1 MRRSLA
7 SGAGPPETGARSR
20 CLASRN
26 AMRRLS
32 RRSRSS
38 VIRII
43 ATAIRTPP
51 TTGAART
58 MAYLII
64 SPPTI
69 SRHVCGP
76 NGLHPAGLGYSVPV
90 VTPCRPTYAC
100 PQILPSASYKSRNH
114 CSSKLSDGARGGT
127 FMYWAMVYLVELA
140 GAAIHE
146 LHPERRLPRPRRS
159 RDQEDVPPRNAAE
172 QNVVEPLDSC
182 FHQVCFRHEAPPAS
196 MGLIERALRI

>member
-1 MRRSLA
+1 MFIHTFSFFFFFFNDTATTEIYTSFPTRRSSDL
-7 SGAGPPETGARSR
+7 
-20 CLASRN
+20 
-26 AMRRLS
+26 
-32 RRSRSS
+32 
-38 VIRII
+38 
-43 ATAIRTPP
+43 
-51 TTGAART
+51 AART

-76 NGLHPAGLGYSVPV
+76 NGLPPAGLGYSVPV

-114 CSSKLSDGARGGT
+114 CFSKLSDGARGGT

-146 LHPERRLPRPRRS
+146 LDPERRL
-159 RDQEDVPPRNAAE
+159 
-172 QNVVEPLDSC
+172 
-182 FHQVCFRHEAPPAS
+182 
-196 MGLIERALRI
+196 

>member
-43 ATAIRTPP
+43 ARAIRTPP

-64 SPPTI
+64 SPLRFLAT
-69 SRHVCGP
+69 SVALTGFR
-76 NGLHPAGLGYSVPV
+76 PAGLGYSAPV

-114 CSSKLSDGARGGT
+114 CSSKLSGGARGWT

-146 LHPERRLPRPRRS
+146 LDPERRLPRPRRS
-159 RDQEDVPPRNAAE
+159 RDQDDVPPRNAAE

-182 FHQVCFRHEAPPAS
+182 LHQV
-196 MGLIERALRI
+196 

>member
-20 CLASRN
+20 CRASRN

-76 NGLHPAGLGYSVPV
+76 NWLPAGGSWLLGTGRYAV
-90 VTPCRPTYAC
+90 CRPIYAC

-114 CSSKLSDGARGGT
+114 CSSKLSDGARGWT

-146 LHPERRLPRPRRS
+146 LDPQRRLPPPRRS
-159 RDQEDVPPRNAAE
+159 RDQDDVPPRNAAE

-182 FHQVCFRHEAPPAS
+182 LYQV
-196 MGLIERALRI
+196 

>member
-51 TTGAART
+51 PTAAART

-76 NGLHPAGLGYSVPV
+76 NGLPPAGLGYSVPV

-146 LHPERRLPRPRRS
+146 IDPQRRLPPPPPSPDPDDVSPRKGA
-159 RDQEDVPPRNAAE
+159 Q
-172 QNVVEPLDSC
+172 QKVVEPPYSC
-182 FHQVCFRHEAPPAS
+182 LHQ
-196 MGLIERALRI
+196 G